1 MTGIIIDTCGWIAI
15 VDARINIDLSL
26 EDQIGPVEIKV
37 TNSIL
42 NELRMLESQNGGGLL
57 LELLEERAEIIY
69 SERDYDHTDDEILEL
84 AISQSLPVLTVD
96 KTLKSRLHAVNAA
109 VVEVTSSK
117 GLRLIE

>member
-1 MTGIIIDTCGWIAI
+1 LTGIIIDTCGWVAI

-26 EDQIGPVEIKV
+26 ESQIGPVEIKI

-42 NELRMLESQNGGGLL
+42 NELKILENQNGSGLL
-57 LELLEERAEIIY
+57 LELLEERAEIIN
-69 SERDYDHTDDEILEL
+69 SERDYTHTDDEILEL

-96 KTLKSRLHAVNAA
+96 KTLKSRLHAANAA
-109 VVEVTSSK
+109 VIEVTSSK